1 MSFLVTP
8 SELNRRAE
16 LYNQLGATLAAGVPL
31 VKALEMSQRS
41 VAVRGSRKTI
51 LGLIENLQAGHTFTD
66 SMKRVQGWLS
76 EFDIALLSVGE
87 ESGRL
92 DVSFK
97 SLSAYYATRAKIIH
111 DTISGLITTLA
122 TLHVFILI
130 FPLGFLTDFVVK
142 GIFNGQYS
150 QCLPFIIEK
159 LVVFGGLYGLVLFFI
174 FACQGKRGER
184 WRSLVESIFQ
194 MIPLLRTAQKYLVLS
209 RLAAALDA
217 LTNAGV
223 DVPRS
228 WELATAAAGS
238 PHLKH
243 KVSEWKPQIEKGMT
257 PADLINQTRYFPELF
272 ANLYQTGEISGKLD
286 ESLSRLHTYY
296 QEEGFRTLRL
306 FTRIMNGT
314 IYALVVMVVAYNIIS
329 FYTHM
334 YSSEINSMGGLNSN

>member
-8 SELNRRAE
+8 AELARRAE
-16 LYNQLGATLAAGVPL
+16 LYNQLGATIAAGVPL
-31 VKALEMSQRS
+31 VKALQMTQRS
-41 VAVRGSRKTI
+41 GAIRGSRKTI
-51 LGLIENLQAGHTFTD
+51 LGLIENLEAGHTFTD
-66 SMKRVQGWLS
+66 SMKRVQGWMS

-97 SLSAYYATRAKIIH
+97 SLSNYYATRSKIIR

-130 FPLGFLTDFVVK
+130 FPLGLMTDFVVK

-150 QCLPFIIEK
+150 LCLPFIIEK
-159 LVVFGGLYGLVLFFI
+159 IVVFGGLYGGVLFLI

-184 WRSLVESIFQ
+184 WRLIVESIFQ
-194 MIPLLRTAQKYLVLS
+194 MIPMLRTALKFLVLS
-209 RLAAALDA
+209 RLATALDA

-238 PHLKH
+238 PHLKREIA
-243 KVSEWKPQIEKGMT
+243 EWKPQIEKGLT
-257 PADLINQTRYFPELF
+257 PADLINQTPYFPELF

-286 ESLSRLHTYY
+286 ESLNRLHEYY
-296 QEEGFRTLRL
+296 QDEGFRTLRL
-306 FTRIMNGT
+306 FTRILNGT
-314 IYALVVMVVAYNIIS
+314 IYGLVVAAVGYSVIS
-329 FYTHM
+329 FYAH
-334 YSSEINSMGGLNSN
+334 YYGGMMNADKLDGN